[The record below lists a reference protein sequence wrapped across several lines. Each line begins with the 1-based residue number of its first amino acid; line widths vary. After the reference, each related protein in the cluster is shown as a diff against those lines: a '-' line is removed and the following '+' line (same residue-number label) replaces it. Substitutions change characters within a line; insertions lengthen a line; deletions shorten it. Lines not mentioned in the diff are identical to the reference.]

1 MLCVLE
7 CFYEFYLVFII
18 TSRLDL
24 IIAASKKQGP
34 GPNELQEPRFKGTEI
49 DETAN
54 INLLED
60 YRNDLYEEDPSRKLH
75 GAKLILQLA
84 RNPDNLEELAEDG
97 KLRYAVTL
105 I

>member
-1 MLCVLE
+1 M
-7 CFYEFYLVFII
+7 
-18 TSRLDL
+18 
-24 IIAASKKQGP
+24 IIAASKKQ

-97 KLRYAVTL
+97 KLHYAITL
-105 I
+105 V